1 MRCKGRG
8 IGWKL
13 GRRREGEAKEGGR
26 RRKFRGKIRLGLG
39 RRKKR
44 RVRGR
49 DHRTYNSKA

>member
-26 RRKFRGKIRLGLG
+26 RRKFRGKIRLGLD

-44 RVRGR
+44 RGRGR
-49 DHRTYNSKA
+49 DHRTYNSRT